1 MKTSIIKKL
10 MMCAL
15 AVSLVMAPVI
25 GASATT
31 ITTPSQ
37 SVVVGAVNGYVSEA
51 SNTAAEASDTAAEA
65 ISDVTNEVMT
75 IAEAVAAIP
84 TTSSVGGVQSAI
96 SGAYC
101 ATSVDGIAVTT
112 ELTSLVQ
119 GYGLTS
125 NEKPYAMVWDLD
137 PKKSNLAK
145 QAIDLAAAT
154 QGAEVGPALNIE
166 LGKKSGGKY
175 SLLSANGPSIRLSVG
190 IPANFAQDGKTFA
203 VVRVQSG
210 GVVTILKDM
219 DNDPNTVTF
228 DTTGGAGAY
237 AIIKY

>member
-1 MKTSIIKKL
+1 MMKISVLKKL
-10 MMCAL
+10 MVCAL

-51 SNTAAEASDTAAEA
+51 SNTAAEEKPDVAA
-65 ISDVTNEVMT
+65 EVMT

-84 TTSSVGGVQSAI
+84 TSSSVGGVQSSI

-112 ELTSLVQ
+112 ELTSLIQ
-119 GYGLTS
+119 GYGLAS

-154 QGAEVGPALNIE
+154 QGAEVGPMLNIE
-166 LGKKSGGKY
+166 LGKKLGGKY
-175 SLLSANGPSIRLSVG
+175 SLLSSNGPTIRLSVG
-190 IPANFAQDGKTFA
+190 VPANFAQDGKTFA

-210 GVVTILKDM
+210 GVVTILKDV

>member
-1 MKTSIIKKL
+1 MMKISVLKKL
-10 MMCAL
+10 MVCAL

-51 SNTAAEASDTAAEA
+51 SNTAAEEKPDVAA
-65 ISDVTNEVMT
+65 EVMT
-75 IAEAVAAIP
+75 IAEAVAAIS
-84 TTSSVGGVQSAI
+84 TSSSVGGVQSAI

-112 ELTSLVQ
+112 ELTSLIQ
-119 GYGLTS
+119 GYGLAS

-154 QGAEVGPALNIE
+154 QGAEVGPTLNIE
-166 LGKKSGGKY
+166 LGKKLGGKY
-175 SLLSANGPSIRLSVG
+175 SLLSSNGPTIRLSVG
-190 IPANFAQDGKTFA
+190 VPANFAQDNKTFA

-210 GVVTILKDM
+210 GVVTILKDV

>member
-1 MKTSIIKKL
+1 MKISVLKKL
-10 MMCAL
+10 MVCAL

-51 SNTAAEASDTAAEA
+51 SNTAAEEKPDVAA
-65 ISDVTNEVMT
+65 EVMT

-84 TTSSVGGVQSAI
+84 TSSSVGGVQSAI

-112 ELTSLVQ
+112 ELTSLIQ
-119 GYGLTS
+119 GYGLAS

-145 QAIDLAAAT
+145 QAIHLAAAT
-154 QGAEVGPALNIE
+154 QGAEVGPMLNIE
-166 LGKKSGGKY
+166 LGKKLGGKY
-175 SLLSANGPSIRLSVG
+175 SLLSSNGPTIRLSVG
-190 IPANFAQDGKTFA
+190 VPANFAQDGKTFA

-210 GVVTILKDM
+210 GVVTILKDV

>member
-1 MKTSIIKKL
+1 MKTSVVKKL
-10 MMCAL
+10 MMCTL
-15 AVSLVMAPVI
+15 AASLVMAPAI
-25 GASATT
+25 GAFATT
-31 ITTPSQ
+31 IIPGQ
-37 SVVVGAVNGYVSEA
+37 SVVVGAVNGYVNGYVSE
-51 SNTAAEASDTAAEA
+51 SESTSGVEDEVITIAEAQV
-65 ISDVTNEVMT
+65 IT

-84 TTSSVGGVQSAI
+84 TTSSVGGVQSVI
-96 SGAYC
+96 NGAYC

-112 ELTSLVQ
+112 ALTSLVQ
-119 GYGLTS
+119 GYGLAS

-137 PKKSNLAK
+137 PKKSNLAR
-145 QAIDLAAAT
+145 QVIDRVAAS
-154 QGAEVGPALNIE
+154 QGAEVGPTLNIE

-175 SLLSANGPSIRLSVG
+175 SLLSSSGPTIRLSVG
-190 IPANFAQDGKTFA
+190 VPAGFAQDGKTFA

-210 GVVTILKDM
+210 GVVTILQDV

>member
-1 MKTSIIKKL
+1 MKTSIFKKL
-10 MMCAL
+10 MMCTL
-15 AVSLVMAPVI
+15 AASLVMAPAI

-31 ITTPSQ
+31 IIPGQ
-37 SVVVGAVNGYVSEA
+37 SVVVGAVNGYISE
-51 SNTAAEASDTAAEA
+51 STSSVEED
-65 ISDVTNEVMT
+65 EVIT

-96 SGAYC
+96 NGAYC
-101 ATSVDGIAVTT
+101 ATSVEGIAITT
-112 ELTSLVQ
+112 GLTSLMQ
-119 GYGLTS
+119 GYGLAS

-137 PKKSNLAK
+137 PKKSNLAM
-145 QAIDLAAAT
+145 QVIDRVAAS
-154 QGAEVGPALNIE
+154 QSAEVGPTLNIE

-175 SLLSANGPSIRLSVG
+175 SLLSSSGPTIRLSVG
-190 IPANFAQDGKTFA
+190 VPSSFAQDGKTFA

-210 GVVTILKDM
+210 GVVTILQDV

>member
-1 MKTSIIKKL
+1 MKTSNFKKL
-10 MMCAL
+10 MICTL
-15 AVSLVMAPVI
+15 AVSLLMAPVI

-31 ITTPSQ
+31 IIPGQ
-37 SVVVGAVNGYVSEA
+37 SVIVGAVNGYVSASASEA
-51 SNTAAEASDTAAEA
+51 TSDTAAEV
-65 ISDVTNEVMT
+65 IT

-84 TTSSVGGVQSAI
+84 TTSSVGSIQSAV

-101 ATSVDGIAVTT
+101 ATSVDGVAVTT
-112 ELTSLVQ
+112 ELASLVK
-119 GYGLTS
+119 GYGLAS

-137 PKKSNLAK
+137 PKKSNLA
-145 QAIDLAAAT
+145 QQVINLAAAS
-154 QGAEVGPALNIE
+154 QGAEVGPTLNIE

-175 SLLSANGPSIRLSVG
+175 SLLSSAGPAIRLSVG
-190 IPANFAQDGKTFA
+190 IPANFAQSGKTFA

-210 GVVTILKDM
+210 GVVTILQDV
-219 DNDPNTVTF
+219 DNDPSTVTF